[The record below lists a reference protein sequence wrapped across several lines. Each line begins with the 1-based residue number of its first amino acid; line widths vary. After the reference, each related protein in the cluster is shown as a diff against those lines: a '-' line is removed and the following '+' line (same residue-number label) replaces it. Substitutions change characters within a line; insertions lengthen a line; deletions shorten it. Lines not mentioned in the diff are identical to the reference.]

1 VNSQDFSK
9 YFLYLSRCAI
19 VNKYNSMRI
28 SSFVLEEVV
37 LHKLYVDEVGKF
49 MPILVVKKWSLSRGG
64 R

>member
-1 VNSQDFSK
+1 
-9 YFLYLSRCAI
+9 
-19 VNKYNSMRI
+19 MRI